1 MRVLFLKDVRGMGRK
16 GEIKEV
22 SEGYARNFL
31 IPKGVA
37 KLATE
42 KTVNKA
48 EALNKN
54 RAEHEAK
61 ILRELNACAEK
72 LKTETLIF
80 KGKTNGEELFGSVG
94 IKDIEKELAKRG
106 AENSKITLAH
116 PLKKLGE
123 HTIPV
128 KLGGKVNLNIT
139 IQIETLEK

>member
-48 EALNKN
+48 EALQKNK
-54 RAEHEAK
+54 AEHEAK
-61 ILRELNACAEK
+61 ILRELNASAEK
-72 LKTETLIF
+72 LKNEIFVF
-80 KGKTNGEELFGSVG
+80 KGKANGDELFGSVG
-94 IKDIEKELAKRG
+94 VKDIEKELAKHG
-106 AENSKITLAH
+106 AENSKITLPH
-116 PLKKLGE
+116 PLKKIGE
-123 HTIPV
+123 HTVSV
-128 KLGGKVNLNIT
+128 KLGGK
-139 IQIETLEK
+139 IEAEIKLRIESV